1 MTFDT
6 IPQTVLFPDLFDKPL
21 VAEFDSQQTSSDGG
35 AVLLEAAERVYGLI
49 KAFARCL
56 VDKRAPDKIRHT
68 LEELIGQR
76 VFGIA
81 CGHPDGN
88 DGDRLADDP
97 IHKLLLGR
105 DRWRA
110 SAWRRSRPCR
120 GSRTRWAET
129 RSTGWGASWPGV
141 SSSGIAAARTGRRGA
156 SRSIWTPPTT
166 RRTAPAA
173 RRRTPPFWSTGRM
186 RAFSGWRWHLDEVF
200 VKINGKHAA
209 GSAHYGTVVVP
220 AHVAVA
226 GGAITIRN
234 LDDDVKTRL
243 RTRAA
248 RHGRPVDRPSNT
260 AGAVRP
266 GMRRAAR
273 NVLVGHRA
281 PGVWSYTRALYRPL
295 TTPLVP
301 LQSRHERGMRSHVGR
316 ASSSS
321 VGSQHPRASRRP

>member
-6 IPQTVLFPDLFDKPL
+6 VPQTVLFPDLFDKPL
-21 VAEFDSQQTSSDGG
+21 VAEFDRQQTSSDGG
-35 AVLLEAAERVYGLI
+35 AVLLKAAERVYGMV

-56 VDKRAPDKIRHT
+56 VDKRA
-68 LEELIGQR
+68 
-76 VFGIA
+76 
-81 CGHPDGN
+81 
-88 DGDRLADDP
+88 
-97 IHKLLLGR
+97 
-105 DRWRA
+105 
-110 SAWRRSRPCR
+110 
-120 GSRTRWAET
+120 
-129 RSTGWGASWPGV
+129 
-141 SSSGIAAARTGRRGA
+141 
-156 SRSIWTPPTT
+156 SRSIWTRPTT

-200 VKINGKHAA
+200 VKINRKHAA
-209 GSAHYGTVVVP
+209 GSAHYGAVVVP

-266 GMRRAAR
+266 GMRERMREGGEKRIGRPPRTGRVVVHA
-273 NVLVGHRA
+273 
-281 PGVWSYTRALYRPL
+281 RPL
-295 TTPLVP
+295 SAVDDATGAAPVTPRGRYAITCGPSVFFI
-301 LQSRHERGMRSHVGR
+301 SRFPTPAR
-316 ASSSS
+316 
-321 VGSQHPRASRRP
+321 